1 MIDGMVK
8 VSDISRLLQV
18 KETTVKKWFT
28 GKTDYYRG
36 MAFVDFGEFLRFLA
50 EYRKGYYTTN
60 LTKRYGINED
70 DDDEGVRQFL
80 QIILKHCPIFMDV
93 RVFGDCND
101 EILRVIKPKGIE
113 ARIVFM

>member
-18 KETTVKKWFT
+18 KETTVKKWFAC
-28 GKTDYYRG
+28 KMDYYHDS
-36 MAFVDFGEFLRFLA
+36 AFVDLGEFLRFLG
-50 EYRKGYYTTN
+50 EYRKGYYTTK
-60 LTKRYGINED
+60 LIERYKINE
-70 DDDEGVRQFL
+70 DDEGVRQLL
-80 QIILKHCPIFMDV
+80 QIIFRYCRLFIDI

-101 EILRVIKPKGIE
+101 EILKVIKPKGIE